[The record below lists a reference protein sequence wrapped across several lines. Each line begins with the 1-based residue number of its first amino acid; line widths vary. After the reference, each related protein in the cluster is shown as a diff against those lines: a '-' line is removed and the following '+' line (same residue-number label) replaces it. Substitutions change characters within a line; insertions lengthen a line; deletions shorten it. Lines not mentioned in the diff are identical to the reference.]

1 MNERDFIY
9 WLSGFLESSNLTS
22 LNENQVKTI
31 KDHLDLV
38 VKKVTPFNYGITVT
52 SDNIQ
57 PIQVNP
63 AFSPSKT
70 EIIC

>member
-9 WLSGFLESSNLTS
+9 WLSGFLESSDPKILF
-22 LNENQVKTI
+22 EDQVKTI
-31 KDHLDLV
+31 KEHLDLV

-52 SDNIQ
+52 PQTIQ
-57 PIQVNP
+57 PIEINP
-63 AFSPSKT
+63 AFAPSKT